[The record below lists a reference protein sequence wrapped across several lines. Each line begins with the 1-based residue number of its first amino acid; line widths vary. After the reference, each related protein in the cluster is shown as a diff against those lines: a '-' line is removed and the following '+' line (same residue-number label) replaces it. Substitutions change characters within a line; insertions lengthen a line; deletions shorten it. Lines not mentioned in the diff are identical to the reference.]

1 MEELPKLITVNEA
14 AKYLNVN
21 PNKLRRWVNQ
31 GLLAGVCLLPASR
44 RQKLRIKQDSI
55 DEIFAEAA
63 RQEARQRAYEKEAQ
77 ERYDY
82 QLDAFDWE

>member
-31 GLLAGVCLLPASR
+31 GLLAGVCLLPASSVR
-44 RQKLRIKQDSI
+44 SYELARNFI
-55 DEIFAEAA
+55 DEIFA
-63 RQEARQRAYEKEAQ
+63 RLHDKRHPTS
-77 ERYDY
+77 
-82 QLDAFDWE
+82 L

>member
-44 RQKLRIKQDSI
+44 RQKLRIKQD
-55 DEIFAEAA
+55 FY
-63 RQEARQRAYEKEAQ
+63 R
-77 ERYDY
+77 
-82 QLDAFDWE
+82 